1 MNSPCIKVCQMDP
14 EHGLCL
20 GCARTLDE
28 ISRWARMTDAER
40 ARITAELPARR
51 NERKLDV
58 AKISVPPLA

>member
-14 EHGLCL
+14 VRDVCL

-28 ISRWARMTDAER
+28 ISRWARMTDTER
-40 ARITAELPARR
+40 ARIMAELPR
-51 NERKLDV
+51 RKLDV

>member
-14 EHGLCL
+14 ERDLCL

-40 ARITAELPARR
+40 ARITAELPR
-51 NERKLDV
+51 RKLDV

>member
-14 EHGLCL
+14 QHGLCL

-28 ISRWARMTDAER
+28 ISRWARMTDGER
-40 ARITAELPARR
+40 ARIMAELAR
-51 NERKLDV
+51 RKLDV